1 MVRRTASGAGES
13 FRETEASCE
22 VGGAPRA
29 AHADGTP

>member
-1 MVRRTASGAGES
+1 MRLTASGALES

-22 VGGAPRA
+22 VGGAPRS